1 MYVVIEAKTGATAN
15 VIWKDDATVI
25 PLVIRPSHV
34 VGRACTPPPDCRSIN
49 RANMKEHKKA

>member
-1 MYVVIEAKTGATAN
+1 MIEAKTGATAN